1 MSEMKEKK
9 VFGMMKRSRG
19 RLRVAGPAARRV
31 EDRLGAYPGLEESAE
46 RAFRALGGLQAEAGN
61 WVFDLEADVTIPAE
75 YIILQRFLERE
86 MDPAL
91 KERLTR
97 YIRRGQLADGG
108 WPLYEGGFSD
118 ISATVKA
125 YFALKLSGDS
135 PDEPHMVR
143 ARQLILSLGGAARVN
158 VFTRILLAL
167 YGQIPWR
174 TVPAIPVQIMLLPRW
189 FPFHID
195 KVSYWSRTVIVT
207 LLVFCSRRTV
217 CTLRPEECLYELFVS
232 PPDKIGH
239 IDKFVTGRPRKN
251 FFILVDRIIKR
262 LDPIISRLWQDRAT
276 ALAERFILERMR
288 GEGGIGAIFP
298 PMVNCLI
305 ALSVLGYSKDHPDMV
320 HGMKALDDLL
330 VEHGDEGFC
339 QPCFSPVWDTCLSL
353 SAMAEAGGE
362 GLEERAGKAVKWLLE
377 HQIFVRGDWSVN
389 APDLEPG
396 GWAFQYENDFYPDT
410 DDTAM
415 VVMSLLR
422 AGAMEKKEYRE
433 PIARAVNWI
442 IGMQSSDGGWGA
454 FDIDNNY
461 TYLNDIPFA
470 DHGALLDPSTS
481 DVTGRCVEVLAMLG
495 YRRDFP
501 PVARAIEFLR
511 AEQEECGAW
520 FGRWGVNYIY
530 GTWSVLAGLKR
541 AGEEMG
547 QPYIQKAAAWLRSR
561 QNDDGGWGE
570 TCRSYDD
577 ARLAG
582 MGPSTPSQTAWAVM
596 GLMAVAGHD
605 DEAVRRGIEYLL
617 QTQKPDGTWDE
628 RFYTGTG
635 FPRVFYL
642 KYHGYRLYFPLW
654 ALGMYR
660 RLKDAGKTRQDE
672 VSLERPPDWTIPVI
686 KRLGL

>member
-1 MSEMKEKK
+1 MAGNK
-9 VFGMMKRSRG
+9 VSGIAGDTKR
-19 RLRVAGPAARRV
+19 RLRVAEP
-31 EDRLGAYPGLEESAE
+31 AE
-46 RAFRALGGLQAEAGN
+46 RIRRGPEPGARGLDWSVLNGGNALGRLQDTAGF

-75 YIILQRFLERE
+75 YLILQRFLGRE
-86 MDPAL
+86 IDPGL
-91 KERLTR
+91 RERLTR
-97 YIRRGQLADGG
+97 YIRKRQLPDGG

-135 PDEPHMVR
+135 PDAPHMVR

-189 FPFHID
+189 FFFHIE

-207 LLVFCSRRTV
+207 LLIFCSRRTV
-217 CTLRPEECLYELFVS
+217 CALRPGECLSELFVS
-232 PPDKIGH
+232 PPDRLGH
-239 IDKFVTGRPRKN
+239 IDRFVSGRPRKN
-251 FFILVDRIIKR
+251 FFILLDRLIKKA
-262 LDPIISRLWQDRAT
+262 DPIISRIGRARAT
-276 ALAERFILERMR
+276 ALAERFILDRMR

-305 ALSVLGYSKDHPDMV
+305 ALSVLGYSKDHPDMA
-320 HGMKALDDLL
+320 HGIEALDALL
-330 VEHGDEGFC
+330 LEKGAEGFC

-353 SAMAEAGGE
+353 SAMEEAEAE
-362 GLEERAGKAVKWLLE
+362 GLGQRAEKAVKWLFE
-377 HQIFVRGDWSVN
+377 KQIMVRGDWSSN
-389 APDLEPG
+389 APELEPG

-422 AGAMEKKEYRE
+422 AGAMDRKEYRE
-433 PIARAVNWI
+433 PLARAVNWI
-442 IGMQSSDGGWGA
+442 IGMQCSDGGWGA

-481 DVTGRCVEVLAMLG
+481 DVTGRCVEVLSMLG

-511 AEQEECGAW
+511 SEQEECGAW

-530 GTWSVLAGLKR
+530 GTWSVLAGLKQ
-541 AGEEMG
+541 AGEDMA
-547 QPYIQKAAAWLRSR
+547 QPYIQKAAAWLRER

-582 MGPSTPSQTAWAVM
+582 MGQSTPSQTAWAVM
-596 GLMAVAGHD
+596 GLMAIVGHD
-605 DEAVRRGIEYLL
+605 DDAVRRGVEYLMR
-617 QTQKPDGTWDE
+617 TQKDDGTWDE
-628 RFYTGTG
+628 KFYTGTG

-660 RLKDAGKTRQDE
+660 RLKHGGKTRQDE
-672 VSLERPPDWTIPVI
+672 VALTCPPEWSLPVL